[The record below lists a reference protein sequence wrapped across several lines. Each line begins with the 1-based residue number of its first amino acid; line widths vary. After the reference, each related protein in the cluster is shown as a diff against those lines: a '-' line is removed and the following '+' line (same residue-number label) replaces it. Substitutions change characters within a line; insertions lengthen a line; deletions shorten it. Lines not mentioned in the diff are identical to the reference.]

1 MTGLAVRGGGLSAQN
16 GLRIAKK
23 LERHIVRPY
32 RANRNLHQQLVEVT
46 RIKEIIAAPK
56 RQLEIIF
63 DAVPDPIVIT
73 SPDFR
78 VMRVNKAMANRL
90 GDEYSTIIN
99 KPCYEIIC
107 CRQQPP
113 DFCPQLNGLTS
124 LGQKMVQTEIEL
136 LGSQF
141 SLIFVPTFDEKGE
154 LSGGVHIFQD
164 LSERKRSE
172 QAIKMSKERYDLAT
186 RAAKI
191 GVWDW
196 DPNTGDCFIDSN
208 IMAFLG
214 YENMDSPNNIK
225 NWLDFV
231 HPDDHQMMKKTACDC
246 LTEKSEEFSS
256 KHRLLHRDGSIIWV
270 YVRGSVV
277 RDGQRKVVKMVGTGM
292 DITDLHRAE
301 EENKALEKQLQQA
314 QKMEA
319 LGTLTGGISHDFNNS
334 LTVITGC
341 AQLAMTSI
349 PKDHPSRGDLELIL
363 KACRNAK
370 NLVNQVSS
378 FTRVQKITSK
388 PTRFGPLLKE
398 AIELLGSS
406 IPSNIR
412 MVMDVRKDS
421 GSVMAN
427 PAQIHQLIT
436 NLGTNAAYAM
446 KERGGM
452 LKVTLDNLHV
462 MEHHD
467 KRNMGLEPGAYFW
480 LTVADTGTG
489 MSQEVMRRLFD
500 PFFTTKDP
508 GEGSGMGLAVVHGIV
523 NSCGGKIDI
532 SSTPGKGSKF
542 DVYLPLVSESPQDLV
557 REEVTAPKGEEHILL
572 VDDDVNILDTMKRM
586 LQHLGYRVTV
596 ATNGTEALELLRD
609 QPESFDLIFTDQV
622 MPQLSG
628 LELVRIAL
636 YIRPDI
642 AVAVFTGFGEVI
654 DKEEAQNLGVKSIVR
669 KPLEISEL
677 AQRP

>member
-1 MTGLAVRGGGLSAQN
+1 MPAQN
-16 GLRIAKK
+16 SLRIAKK

-32 RANRNLHQQLVEVT
+32 RANRILHRQLAEVT

-124 LGQKMVQTEIEL
+124 PGQKMVQTEIEL

-141 SLIFVPTFDEKGE
+141 SLIFVPTFGEKGE
-154 LSGGVHIFQD
+154 LSGGVHIFHD
-164 LSERKRSE
+164 LSERKQSE
-172 QAIKMSKERYDLAT
+172 RAIKMSKERYDLAT

-214 YENMDSPNNIK
+214 YENMDAPNNIK

-277 RDGQRKVVKMVGTGM
+277 RNDQRKIVKMVGTGM

-341 AQLAMTSI
+341 AQLAMTSVT
-349 PKDHPSRGDLELIL
+349 KDHPCHADLELIL

-370 NLVNQVSS
+370 NLVDQVSS
-378 FTRVQKITSK
+378 FTRAQKITSK

-412 MVMDVRKDS
+412 MAVDIREDA
-421 GSVMAN
+421 GSVMAG

-436 NLGTNAAYAM
+436 NLVTNAAYAM
-446 KERGGM
+446 KDRCGT
-452 LKVTLDNLHV
+452 LNVTLDDLHV
-462 MEHHD
+462 TEQHD
-467 KRNMGLEPGAYFW
+467 SGKMDLEPGAYLR
-480 LTVADTGTG
+480 LTVADTGAG
-489 MSQEVMRRLFD
+489 MSQEIMRRVFD

-523 NSCGGKIDI
+523 NGCGGKIDI
-532 SSTPGKGSKF
+532 SSTPGIGSKF

-557 REEVTAPKGEEHILL
+557 KEEVAAPKGIEHILL
-572 VDDDVNILDTMKRM
+572 VDDDVSILDTMKRM
-586 LQHLGYRVTV
+586 LQHLGYRVAT

-628 LELVRIAL
+628 LELVRMAL
-636 YIRPDI
+636 HIRPDI

-677 AQRP
+677 AQAVRNVLDDQA